1 MFKETTNMNYSTIT
15 LTDLKDQEHTL
26 SSLIQKK
33 KLNLILF
40 YNTNCLGC
48 TGRAIPLAY
57 KLHKEYS
64 FLALT
69 VIHSNFRKEPFSK
82 DEVLSVFT
90 DQESPIPIYR
100 ELNHELYDSFNCEGT
115 PHWVLMNDKE
125 EILYSFFGSQEGA
138 QLKLQYAIEEFE
150 AEFS

>member
-1 MFKETTNMNYSTIT
+1 M
-15 LTDLKDQEHTL
+15 L
-26 SSLIQKK
+26 QKN

-57 KLHKEYS
+57 KLDQEYS
-64 FLALT
+64 FLSLI
-69 VIHSNFRKEPFSK
+69 VIHSNFRKELFTK

-90 DQESPIPIYR
+90 GQESPIPIYR
-100 ELNHELYDSFNCEGT
+100 ELRHELYDTFNCEGT

-125 EILYSFFGSQEGA
+125 EILHSFFGSQEGA
-138 QLKLQYAIEEFE
+138 QIKLQYAIDEFE

>member
-1 MFKETTNMNYSTIT
+1 MKLPETI
-15 LTDLKDQEHTL
+15 LTDLKEEQHTL
-26 SSLIQKK
+26 SSLIQKN

-57 KLHKEYS
+57 KLHKEHS

-69 VIHSNFRKEPFSK
+69 VIHSSFRKEPFTK
-82 DEVLSVFT
+82 EEVLSVFT

-100 ELNHELYDSFNCEGT
+100 ELNHELYDYFECEGT
-115 PHWVLMNDKE
+115 PHWVLMNDKK
-125 EILYSFFGSQEGA
+125 EILHTFFGSQEGS
-138 QLKLQYAIEEFE
+138 QMKLQYAVEEY
-150 AEFS
+150 ASEFS

>member
-1 MFKETTNMNYSTIT
+1 MVLPGIT
-15 LTDLKDQEHTL
+15 LTDLNEKEHVL
-26 SSLIQKK
+26 LSLIQKN

-57 KLHKEYS
+57 KLHKEHS

-69 VIHSNFRKEPFSK
+69 VIHSNFRKTPFSK

-100 ELNHELYDSFNCEGT
+100 ELNHELYDFFECEGT
-115 PHWVLMNDKE
+115 PHWILMNDKH
-125 EILYSFFGSQEGA
+125 EILYTFFGSQDGA
-138 QLKLQYAIEEFE
+138 QMKLHYAIEEFVN
-150 AEFS
+150 EFS

>member
-1 MFKETTNMNYSTIT
+1 MKLPIVE
-15 LTDLKDQEHTL
+15 LTDLKSEKHIL
-26 SSLIQKK
+26 SSLIRKN

-57 KLHKEYS
+57 KFHKAHP

-69 VIHSNFRKEPFSK
+69 VIHSSFRKEYFSK
-82 DEVLSVFT
+82 EEVLSVFT
-90 DQESPIPIYR
+90 DQESPIEIYR
-100 ELNHELYDSFNCEGT
+100 ENNHELYDFFNCEGT
-115 PHWVLMNDKE
+115 PHWVLMNDKQQ
-125 EILYSFFGSQEGA
+125 ILYSFFGSQEST
-138 QLKLQYAIEEFE
+138 QMKLQYAIEEFA

>member
-1 MFKETTNMNYSTIT
+1 MIFPDIELI
-15 LTDLKDQEHTL
+15 DLKEETHSLT
-26 SSLIQKK
+26 SLIQKN

-57 KLHKEYS
+57 KLHQQHS

-69 VIHSNFRKEPFSK
+69 VIHSNFRKTSFSGG
-82 DEVLSVFT
+82 EVLSVFT

-100 ELNHELYDSFNCEGT
+100 ESNHELYDFFQCEGT
-115 PHWVLMNDKE
+115 PHWVLMNDKQE
-125 EILYSFFGSQEGA
+125 VLYSFFGSQDGA
-138 QLKLQYAIEEFE
+138 QMKLQYAIEEF
-150 AEFS
+150 ANEFS